1 MSENLQGA
9 IRETFKAAVNAV
21 HKRLRD
27 SFILIGGAATFLSG
41 VTERHTFDLDFA
53 AGQEAMNAFLEV
65 VMNKERGFKMDDD
78 FTVIYW
84 TSYEFYVPIDLLIL
98 GGDFVAYVE
107 SLQRLESGFLA
118 SIPDLL
124 LLRSITIEERGDD
137 KDLDDFVDLMRLAR
151 QRRARFGFLTEE
163 QIKRIVG
170 AAMLVGT
177 KKGIDPSDIMPLL
190 SVWMRAGVLRGRL
203 GDDSVMTL

>member
-1 MSENLQGA
+1 MPLVYPPEALIIFSTAYPSYTKRAVPSHYTSFTLIMSLATSAMSKNREGA

-21 HKRLRD
+21 PERLRD

-41 VTERHTFDLDFA
+41 VTERHTSDLDFA
-53 AGQEAMNAFLEV
+53 AGREAMNAFLKV

-78 FTVIYW
+78 FTVTYW
-84 TSYEFYVPIDLLIL
+84 TSYEFFVQIDLHIL
-98 GGDFVAYVE
+98 GRDFVTYVE

-124 LLRSITIEERGDD
+124 LLRSITIEERGVD

-151 QRRARFGFLTEE
+151 Q
-163 QIKRIVG
+163 
-170 AAMLVGT
+170 
-177 KKGIDPSDIMPLL
+177 
-190 SVWMRAGVLRGRL
+190 
-203 GDDSVMTL
+203 

>member
-1 MSENLQGA
+1 MSKNRQGA

-21 HKRLRD
+21 PERPRD

-41 VTERHTFDLDFA
+41 VTERQTSDLDFA

-65 VMNKERGFKMDDD
+65 VMNKECGFKMDDD
-78 FTVIYW
+78 FTVNYW
-84 TSYEFYVPIDLLIL
+84 TSYEFFVQIDLLIL

-107 SLQRLESGFLA
+107 SLQRLESGFIA

-137 KDLDDFVDLMRLAR
+137 KDLDDFVDLMKLAR
-151 QRRARFGFLTEE
+151 QKRARFGFLTEE

-170 AAMLVGT
+170 AAMLVDT

-190 SVWMRAGVLRGRL
+190 SVWMRGGVLRGRL
-203 GDDSVMTL
+203 DDDSVMIL